1 METAMA
7 SSEESKKYASNK
19 EYKTTTFEM
28 NVQDDDS
35 IKAMVD
41 FMVKEF
47 GRLDYAVN
55 AAGVSLSNVSA
66 IIPSTEYLSLWQV
79 DNGAHASLVDTD
91 IENYDRIMNINA
103 RGNLICVKAQIAA
116 MLKQEPKTWTS
127 RNGARDIG
135 RGSIVNIASANSYV
149 GLPGKGSYTI
159 SKHAFMAITKM
170 AFKSSNFISNKD
182 RTVELIVH

>member
-1 METAMA
+1 M
-7 SSEESKKYASNK
+7 
-19 EYKTTTFEM
+19 
-28 NVQDDDS
+28 
-35 IKAMVD
+35 
-41 FMVKEF
+41 
-47 GRLDYAVN
+47 
-55 AAGVSLSNVSA
+55 
-66 IIPSTEYLSLWQV
+66 
-79 DNGAHASLVDTD
+79 HASLVDTD

-170 AFKSSNFISNKD
+170 ACKSSNSISNKD